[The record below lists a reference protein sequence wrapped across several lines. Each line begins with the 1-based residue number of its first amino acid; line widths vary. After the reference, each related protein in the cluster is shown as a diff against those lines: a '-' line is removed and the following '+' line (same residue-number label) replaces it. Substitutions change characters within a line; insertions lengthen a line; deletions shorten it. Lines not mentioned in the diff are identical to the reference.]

1 MEVGLDAWIF
11 SFSFYSFLFLTNT
24 QQSANRR
31 AGVTAA
37 RQLFNVRFCRHTSTD
52 PTLRSKSTYR
62 CVFNAL
68 NWPGIGPHGIQ
79 NLSLLDYL
87 RQQNWTTRPI
97 AHGSEFVGFCP
108 LYPDTGPSFYVDSS
122 KNLFYCHGWSQGRD
136 LLRFVQ
142 VSHHL
147 SFRHSLAYLQ
157 QQSDPPADP
166 APAGQPKTVPK
177 VPASIRSQSL
187 SLPVF

>member
-1 MEVGLDAWIF
+1 LGDRILLDPHDSTELNFAGRPP
-11 SFSFYSFLFLTNT
+11 SFRL
-24 QQSANRR
+24 R
-31 AGVTAA
+31 
-37 RQLFNVRFCRHTSTD
+37 RHTSTD

-122 KNLFYCHGWSQGRD
+122 KKS
-136 LLRFVQ
+136 LL
-142 VSHHL
+142 L
-147 SFRHSLAYLQ
+147 SRLESGPRPPSLCPGVPPSVLPPQ
-157 QQSDPPADP
+157 PRLPPA
-166 APAGQPKTVPK
+166 AK
-177 VPASIRSQSL
+177 
-187 SLPVF
+187 